1 MEKEYEG
8 VYPDFANV
16 GSLTFNNYMLNDVYH
31 APKLKQI
38 ECGYCEEVRIYLK
51 NCDNLE
57 QITANY

>member
-8 VYPDFANV
+8 LYPDFANV

-38 ECGYCEEVRIYLK
+38 ECGY
-51 NCDNLE
+51 
-57 QITANY
+57 